1 MTISSTR
8 VSNEGKLGARIMI
21 IGEAPGADEEQERRP
36 FVGVSGQ
43 LLITTLLRAGVMR
56 EEVYLA
62 NLSQYRPQGN
72 KFEELLNSPELEQG
86 KKEIIEYITI
96 YKPNVICAAGAQ
108 ALEFLTGKK
117 GIFAWRGSI
126 LQTTFAPHT
135 KVIPTF
141 HPAAVV
147 RDWTL
152 NPIFDTD
159 IKRVVSDSAFSEL
172 KLPEREFVIDPQGL
186 ELEHYTQL
194 LCEAERIS
202 VDIESV
208 KASTH
213 ILCVG
218 FSPAPNLGVC
228 IPYKDAPHIQNSI
241 NRILTSN
248 GRKIF
253 HFGTF
258 DTEMLHLNGHETN
271 NYFWDTLTAAHALN
285 AELPRGLDF
294 LTSIYTREPYYKASG
309 RAEIPGDQKQWGSK
323 IDKEKLWIYNCKD
336 VCVTSEI
343 QIAQEAELTDLND
356 IRIFKHEMSLIE
368 VGQSMSRNGLL
379 CDIERRAIFEKAL
392 YHRWWKLQ
400 ALMET
405 LSGKPVN
412 VRSPKLKDLLYGDFK
427 LPTRRNRGGG
437 ITTDEDAI
445 VSLLTYCTDY
455 ITGLKQANA
464 ISDWKRKLLVLKAI
478 LEIRGLRQ
486 LLSNYIKNEISYDNR
501 IRSIYKFA
509 ATETGRS
516 ACEGYVD
523 GTGNNA
529 QTFPRGIVEIP
540 DDLREQA
547 IDIPDISESN
557 EEVEDDV
564 AA

>member
-1 MTISSTR
+1 MISKTR
-8 VSNEGKLGARIMI
+8 VPNEGPQNARIVAL
-21 IGEAPGADEEQERRP
+21 GEAPGSDEEIEKRP
-36 FVGVSGQ
+36 FVGISGQ
-43 LLITTLLRAGVMR
+43 LLRSTFLRAGVTAD
-56 EEVYLA
+56 EIYFC
-62 NLSQYRPQGN
+62 NQSQFRPGYDN
-72 KFEELLNSPELEQG
+72 KFEHLIGSPELEEGQR
-86 KKEIIEYITI
+86 EVIRYINENR
-96 YKPNVICAAGAQ
+96 PNVVVALGAQ
-108 ALEFLTGKK
+108 ALEFLCGKK

-126 LQTTFAPHT
+126 LSSNRPDIQPPV

-141 HPAAVV
+141 HPAAVT

-152 NPIFDTD
+152 NPIFDGD
-159 IKRVVSDSAFSEL
+159 IRRVVSDSQFAEL
-172 KLPEREFVIDPQGL
+172 NLPQREFVIDPQGL
-186 ELEHYTQL
+186 DLEYYTQL
-194 LCEAERIS
+194 LCEADKVA

-208 KASTH
+208 KNSTH

-218 FSPAPNLGVC
+218 FSPNPALGIC
-228 IPYKDAPHIQNSI
+228 IPYRESTQNHID
-241 NRILTSN
+241 RILTSSA
-248 GRKIF
+248 RKIF

-258 DTEMLHLNGHETN
+258 DTEMLWLNGHETN
-271 NYFWDTLTAAHALN
+271 NYYWDTLTAQHVLN

-294 LTSIYTREPYYKASG
+294 LCSIYTREPYYKSSG
-309 RAEIPGDQKQWGSK
+309 RTEIPNDQKQWGTK
-323 IDKEKLWIYNCKD
+323 VDKEKLYIYNCRD
-336 VCVTSEI
+336 ICVTHEI
-343 QIAQEAELTDLND
+343 HLIQETELTHPDD
-356 IRIFKHEMSLIE
+356 IRIFQHEMNLIP
-368 VGQSMSRNGLL
+368 VGQSMSRNGML
-379 CDIERRAIFEKAL
+379 CDMERRGIFEKAL

-427 LPTRRNRGGG
+427 LPVRRNRGGG

-455 ITGLKQANA
+455 VNGLKQAAA
-464 ISDWKRKLLVLKAI
+464 IADWKRKLLVLKAI

-486 LLSNYIKNEISYDNR
+486 LLSNYIKNEISKDGR

-523 GTGNNA
+523 GTGNNS

-540 DDLREQA
+540 ADLQEQA
-547 IDIPDISESN
+547 IETPDIGPPED
-557 EEVEDDV
+557 EVED
-564 AA
+564 AAA